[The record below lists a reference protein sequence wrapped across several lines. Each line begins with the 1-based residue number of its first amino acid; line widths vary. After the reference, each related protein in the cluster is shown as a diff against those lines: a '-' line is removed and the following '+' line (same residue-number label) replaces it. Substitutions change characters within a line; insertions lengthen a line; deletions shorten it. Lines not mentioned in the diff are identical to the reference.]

1 MCNAEIPNDSVYL
14 EDFDFL
20 PYMTVFALGE
30 AGAKVMDRAAVEWPE
45 STGHVQWWWCRT
57 DHKYRA
63 YSEDCADPDFCAAC
77 ADPDVCAAL
86 ADRAWEGVIS
96 QERWDD
102 ILDRME
108 TLMDWKAHLGNCERH
123 NCNGEYL
130 MILADQKQWFDFL
143 AAASLAKI
151 ARGQGYA
158 VIGVITTEEPS
169 SGDALAGKALQKE
182 RRLFRGAADCTV
194 CLPRTAEQAPESL
207 LWPAARTL
215 AAALAT
221 QTWIG
226 FDFANIKSVFQSG
239 KNAWIGTGSADTTD
253 AATDELLA
261 SPAFVKHAPNMSG
274 AFVLVTCPP
283 DTGLDAVDHAVS
295 QILEAMDPE
304 TVDPA
309 VFVWTANF
317 EETETARIA
326 VIAAV

>member
-20 PYMTVFALGE
+20 PYMTVFALGA

-45 STGHVQWWWCRT
+45 STGHVQWWCCRT

-63 YSEDCADPDFCAAC
+63 YSEACADPDFCAA
-77 ADPDVCAAL
+77 L
-86 ADRAWEGVIS
+86 ADRAGTGVIS
-96 QERWDD
+96 QEQWDG

-123 NCNGEYL
+123 NCNCEYL
-130 MILADQKQWFDFL
+130 MILVDQKQRFDFL
-143 AAASLAKI
+143 AAASLANI

-158 VIGVITTEEPS
+158 VIGVITTEEPG
-169 SGDALAGKALQKE
+169 SGDALAGEALQEE
-182 RRLFRGAADCTV
+182 RRLFREAAACTV
-194 CLPRTAEQAPESL
+194 CLPRTAQQAPESL
-207 LWPAARTL
+207 LWPAAQAF

-221 QTWIG
+221 QTGIG
-226 FDFANIKSVFQSG
+226 FDFADIKNVFQSG
-239 KNAWIGTGSADTTD
+239 KNAWVGTGSADTTD

-261 SPAFVKHAPNMSG
+261 SPAFVKHAQNTRG
-274 AFVLVTCPP
+274 AFILVTCPP
-283 DTGLDAVDHAVS
+283 DIGLDAVDHAAS
-295 QILEAMDPE
+295 RILEAMDPE
-304 TVDPA
+304 TVD
-309 VFVWTANF
+309 FVWTANV

>member
-20 PYMTVFALGE
+20 PYMTVFALGA

-45 STGHVQWWWCRT
+45 STGHVQWWCCRT
-57 DHKYRA
+57 DHKYRT
-63 YSEDCADPDFCAAC
+63 YSEACADPDFCTG
-77 ADPDVCAAL
+77 L
-86 ADRAWEGVIS
+86 AGRAGAGVIA
-96 QERWDD
+96 QEQWDG

-123 NCNGEYL
+123 NCEYL
-130 MILADQKQWFDFL
+130 MILADQKQRFDLL

-158 VIGVITTEEPS
+158 VIGVITTEEPG
-169 SGDALAGKALQKE
+169 SGDAFAGKALQEE

-207 LWPAARTL
+207 LWPAARTF

-226 FDFANIKSVFQSG
+226 FDFADIKSVFQSG

-261 SPAFVKHAPNMSG
+261 SPAFVKHAQNMRG

-295 QILEAMDPE
+295 RILEAMDPE
-304 TVDPA
+304 TVD
-309 VFVWTANF
+309 FVWTANF
-317 EETETARIA
+317 GETETARIA